1 MTGDYMNPETTPA
14 SNNLIELT
22 ADVVSA
28 YVGNNSVSSSALPEI
43 IASVYGALTALTAPA
58 PAPEAEKP
66 TPAVPIKKSV
76 TPDYLISLEDGRRYK
91 SLRRHLGG
99 RGLSPDQYR
108 AKWGLSHDYPMVAPN
123 YAKQRSELAKSMG
136 LGRKRAEAA
145 PENEGE
151 ASAKPKG
158 QRRRKAA

>member
-1 MTGDYMNPETTPA
+1 MNPETTPA

-66 TPAVPIKKSV
+66 VPAVPIKKSV

-136 LGRKRAEAA
+136 LGRKRTEAA
-145 PENEGE
+145 PEGEGE
-151 ASAKPKG
+151 AAAKPKG

>member
-1 MTGDYMNPETTPA
+1 MSSETTSA
-14 SNNLIELT
+14 SNNLVELA

-28 YVGNNSVSSSALPEI
+28 YVSNNSVSSSALPEI

-66 TPAVPIKKSV
+66 VPAVPIKKSV

-108 AKWGLSHDYPMVAPN
+108 AKWGLSPDYPMVAPN

-136 LGRKRAEAA
+136 LGRKRTETVAG
-145 PENEGE
+145 GE
-151 ASAKPKG
+151 DESAAKPKG

>member
-1 MTGDYMNPETTPA
+1 MSSETTPA
-14 SNNLIELT
+14 SNNLIELA

-66 TPAVPIKKSV
+66 VPAVPIKKSV

-108 AKWGLSHDYPMVAPN
+108 AKWGLSPDYPMVAPN

-136 LGRKRAEAA
+136 LGRKRTETVA
-145 PENEGE
+145 EGE
-151 ASAKPKG
+151 AEAKPKG